1 MGIVAPACPNFKFTS
16 ATDEVQPTAK
26 FVYPDFSKS
35 MKIIEVGGHR
45 IGQGHPC
52 FVIAE
57 AGVNHN
63 RSLELAKKLVDA
75 AAEAGADAVKFQTF
89 KAEKLIS
96 AIAPKADYQKETTG
110 ATERQLEMVRRLEMP
125 AGMTRAVAAY
135 AGSRGIL
142 FLSTGFDEES
152 LDLLDE
158 IGVPAFKIGSG
169 DLTNV
174 PLLEFIA
181 RKRKPVMLST
191 GMSFLEE
198 VQAAVQVLR
207 EAGCKELALLQ
218 CVSSYPANPEDANL
232 SALKTLRDAF
242 EVPVGFSD
250 HSLRNEIA
258 IAAVALGA
266 DVIEKHITIDPTLP
280 GPDHRVSLTPEQFR
294 NLVQSIRLVEAAR
307 GDGIKKPKAGEENV
321 REVARRS
328 IVAAC
333 AIPVGT
339 TITRE
344 MLAFKR
350 PGTGISPAQWRTVI
364 GKRTVREIPSDTLI
378 NLKDLA

>member
-1 MGIVAPACPNFKFTS
+1 MRSF
-16 ATDEVQPTAK
+16 
-26 FVYPDFSKS
+26 
-35 MKIIEVGGHR
+35 EVGNKP
-45 IGQGHPC
+45 IGEGCPC

-63 RSLELAKKLVDA
+63 GSLDLAKKLIDA
-75 AAEAGADAVKFQTF
+75 AAATGADAIKFQTF

-96 AIAPKADYQKETTG
+96 ATAPKAEYQKETTG
-110 ATERQLEMVRRLEMP
+110 TAERQLEMIRRLEMP
-125 AGMTRAVAAY
+125 PEMTRAVAAH
-135 AGSRGIL
+135 AASRGIL

-152 LDLLDE
+152 IDLLDE

-169 DLTNV
+169 DLTAL

-181 RKRKPVMLST
+181 HKKKPVILST
-191 GMSFLEE
+191 GMSYLEE

-232 SALKTLRDAF
+232 NVLKTLRDAF
-242 EVPVGFSD
+242 KVPVGFSD

-266 DVIEKHITIDPTLP
+266 SIIEKHLTLDTNLP
-280 GPDHRVSLTPEQFR
+280 GPDHRVSLTPDDFR
-294 NLVQSIRLVEAAR
+294 NLVQAIRVVEAAR
-307 GDGIKKPKAGEENV
+307 GDGIKRPQVGERNV

-328 IVAAC
+328 LVAAC
-333 AIPVGT
+333 TIPSGT
-339 TITRE
+339 AVTRE

-350 PGTGISPAQWRTVI
+350 PGTGISPTQWKEVI
-364 GKRTVREIPSDTLI
+364 GKRTIREIPSDALI
-378 NLKDLA
+378 SLKDLA

>member
-1 MGIVAPACPNFKFTS
+1 M
-16 ATDEVQPTAK
+16 
-26 FVYPDFSKS
+26 
-35 MKIIEVGGHR
+35 
-45 IGQGHPC
+45 
-52 FVIAE
+52 IAE

-63 RSLELAKKLVDA
+63 GSLELAKNLVDA

-96 AIAPKADYQKETTG
+96 AVAPKADYQKETTG
-110 ATERQLEMVRRLEMP
+110 ATERQLEMVRRLEMS
-125 AGMTRAVAAY
+125 AEMTRAVASFA
-135 AGSRGIL
+135 ASRGIL

-152 LDLLDE
+152 VDLLNE

-181 RKRKPVMLST
+181 GKKRPVILST

-198 VQAAVQVLR
+198 VQTAVQTLR
-207 EAGCKELALLQ
+207 EAGCRDLALLQ
-218 CVSSYPANPEDANL
+218 CVSSYPANPQDANL
-232 SALKTLRDAF
+232 NVLKTLRDTF
-242 EVPVGFSD
+242 DVPIGFSD
-250 HSLRNEIA
+250 HSLCNEIA

-266 DVIEKHITIDPTLP
+266 NIIEKHITIDPNLP
-280 GPDHRVSLTPEQFR
+280 GPDQRVSLTSEKFR
-294 NLVQSIRLVEAAR
+294 SLVQSIRTVEAAR
-307 GDGIKKPKAGEENV
+307 GDGIKKPQSGEENV

-333 AIPVGT
+333 TIPSGATV
-339 TITRE
+339 TRE

-350 PGTGISPAQWRTVI
+350 PGTGISPAQWKTVI
-364 GKRTVREIPSDTLI
+364 GKRAVREIPADTLI